1 MLSFLFVFCFHG
13 ALAKQISIYPR
24 QDTYV
29 ESQRPTWSYRTAV
42 LQVGK
47 AQDGGASEYR
57 SFIAFDLSGIAAS
70 GARILGAKLRL
81 HPLLASA
88 NARLTQKAEKA
99 LATKER
105 DARVGVPVERLQR
118 IEGDLRRRVHECTP
132 FHEKQ
137 QTILLRAFRTFDR
150 DGKGKISW
158 EAFQKVLACFRVDVS
173 EAECRACFLKYGQDS
188 QRLMPYEVFTAALF
202 TSRSRMIGWTGV
214 RRDVP
219 FFDARGATLTQ
230 KKSED
235 AFAGKI
241 QPKRRLGGKLWTG
254 VYTPSD
260 WEASAS
266 GRQDP
271 RLARSRKPPE
281 AHFELE
287 YVYGYAG
294 QTVYLED
301 SRTGEPLK
309 GQIDASSSTM
319 TPNAFFCSTGEIVYY
334 TAAVGVVLDHQQK
347 EESPTPEVNSQ
358 RFFQSHDDDILCICL
373 DESRNY
379 VATGQV
385 KPLKRKK
392 GMMGMPTVCIWDV
405 HSMQELMQV
414 TGRHRHCHHTATSS
428 TTSPLL
434 TSHFPPPPPSPP
446 RPPLPPPPPPP
457 PSPHAARARRRQE
470 EGEGRGEGGRRGRRS
485 RGDQGRRQGRRAGGV
500 LQRERRLA
508 DLGAARQRAH
518 ADDLGVAHPHQAVPA
533 RHDAGAQLLRAI
545 LLCAILGAIL

>member
-1 MLSFLFVFCFHG
+1 MADD
-13 ALAKQISIYPR
+13 ALALYEPPPSDP
-24 QDTYV
+24 D
-29 ESQRPTWSYRTAV
+29 
-42 LQVGK
+42 GK
-47 AQDGGASEYR
+47 VK
-57 SFIAFDLSGIAAS
+57 LAS
-70 GARILGAKLRL
+70 GRDALPNTKPPCWSSRVHGVPVGYGAGDPGVAAARAELARTRRRPAGAA
-81 HPLLASA
+81 LASARPQSA

-105 DARVGVPVERLQR
+105 DARLGVPVERLQR

-319 TPNAFFCSTGEIVYY
+319 TPNAFFCSTGE
-334 TAAVGVVLDHQQK
+334 VG
-347 EESPTPEVNSQ
+347 
-358 RFFQSHDDDILCICL
+358 C
-373 DESRNY
+373 
-379 VATGQV
+379 
-385 KPLKRKK
+385 
-392 GMMGMPTVCIWDV
+392 
-405 HSMQELMQV
+405 
-414 TGRHRHCHHTATSS
+414 
-428 TTSPLL
+428 
-434 TSHFPPPPPSPP
+434 
-446 RPPLPPPPPPP
+446 
-457 PSPHAARARRRQE
+457 
-470 EGEGRGEGGRRGRRS
+470 
-485 RGDQGRRQGRRAGGV
+485 
-500 LQRERRLA
+500 
-508 DLGAARQRAH
+508 
-518 ADDLGVAHPHQAVPA
+518 
-533 RHDAGAQLLRAI
+533 RAI
-545 LLCAILGAIL
+545 LPRNSAQFSQFF

>member
-1 MLSFLFVFCFHG
+1 MADD
-13 ALAKQISIYPR
+13 ALALYEPPPSDP
-24 QDTYV
+24 D
-29 ESQRPTWSYRTAV
+29 
-42 LQVGK
+42 GK
-47 AQDGGASEYR
+47 VK
-57 SFIAFDLSGIAAS
+57 LAS
-70 GARILGAKLRL
+70 GRDALPNTKPPCWSSRVHGVPVGYGAGDPGVAAARAELARTRRRPAGAA
-81 HPLLASA
+81 LASARPQSA

-287 YVYGYAG
+287 YVYGY
-294 QTVYLED
+294 
-301 SRTGEPLK
+301 
-309 GQIDASSSTM
+309 
-319 TPNAFFCSTGEIVYY
+319 
-334 TAAVGVVLDHQQK
+334 
-347 EESPTPEVNSQ
+347 
-358 RFFQSHDDDILCICL
+358 
-373 DESRNY
+373 
-379 VATGQV
+379 VAR
-385 KPLKRKK
+385 PHP
-392 GMMGMPTVCIWDV
+392 PTV
-405 HSMQELMQV
+405 
-414 TGRHRHCHHTATSS
+414 TAR
-428 TTSPLL
+428 PG
-434 TSHFPPPPPSPP
+434 PPT
-446 RPPLPPPPPPP
+446 
-457 PSPHAARARRRQE
+457 HAARRRRFSRAQVRGADRVPRGLADGRAF
-470 EGEGRGEGGRRGRRS
+470 EGADRRLVEYDDAERLLLLDGRGGLPRNS
-485 RGDQGRRQGRRAGGV
+485 
-500 LQRERRLA
+500 
-508 DLGAARQRAH
+508 AAQFC
-518 ADDLGVAHPHQAVPA
+518 
-533 RHDAGAQLLRAI
+533 RAI
-545 LLCAILGAIL
+545 LRNSAQLF

>member
-1 MLSFLFVFCFHG
+1 MADD
-13 ALAKQISIYPR
+13 ALALYEPPPSDP
-24 QDTYV
+24 D
-29 ESQRPTWSYRTAV
+29 
-42 LQVGK
+42 GK
-47 AQDGGASEYR
+47 VK
-57 SFIAFDLSGIAAS
+57 LAS
-70 GARILGAKLRL
+70 GRDALPNTKPPCWSSRVHGVPVGYGAGDPGVAAARAELARTRRRPAGAA
-81 HPLLASA
+81 LASARPQSA

-287 YVYGYAG
+287 YVYGYVARPHPLARAVRPPTHASRHRFSRARRYAG

-319 TPNAFFCSTGEIVYY
+319 TPNAFFCSTGE
-334 TAAVGVVLDHQQK
+334 VG
-347 EESPTPEVNSQ
+347 
-358 RFFQSHDDDILCICL
+358 C
-373 DESRNY
+373 
-379 VATGQV
+379 
-385 KPLKRKK
+385 
-392 GMMGMPTVCIWDV
+392 
-405 HSMQELMQV
+405 
-414 TGRHRHCHHTATSS
+414 
-428 TTSPLL
+428 
-434 TSHFPPPPPSPP
+434 
-446 RPPLPPPPPPP
+446 
-457 PSPHAARARRRQE
+457 
-470 EGEGRGEGGRRGRRS
+470 
-485 RGDQGRRQGRRAGGV
+485 
-500 LQRERRLA
+500 
-508 DLGAARQRAH
+508 
-518 ADDLGVAHPHQAVPA
+518 
-533 RHDAGAQLLRAI
+533 RAI
-545 LLCAILGAIL
+545 LPRNSAQFCAIIL